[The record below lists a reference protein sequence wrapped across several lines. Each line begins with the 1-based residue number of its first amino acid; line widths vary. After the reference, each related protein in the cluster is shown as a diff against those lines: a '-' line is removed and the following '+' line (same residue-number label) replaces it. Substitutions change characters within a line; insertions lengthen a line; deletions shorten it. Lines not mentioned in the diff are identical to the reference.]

1 MGGTRRQEHRTKVR
15 STTYAGYRL
24 RFLGLPGSGVLL
36 NTKDVCA
43 IAGIRKRT
51 AGSTL
56 TQPCLDLDDV
66 MLVISNVNI
75 DFVQWL
81 LVKFAEYE
89 VSTDTRPVCD
99 DDWSTFE

>member
-1 MGGTRRQEHRTKVR
+1 MSGARRQEQRTKVR

-24 RFLGLPGSGVLL
+24 RFLGVPGSGVLL

-56 TQPCLDLDDV
+56 AQPCLDLDDV
-66 MLVISNVNI
+66 MLIISSVNI

-81 LVKFAEYE
+81 LVKFADYN
-89 VSTDTRPVCD
+89 VSTEVRPEWD
-99 DDWSTFE
+99 DDWSN